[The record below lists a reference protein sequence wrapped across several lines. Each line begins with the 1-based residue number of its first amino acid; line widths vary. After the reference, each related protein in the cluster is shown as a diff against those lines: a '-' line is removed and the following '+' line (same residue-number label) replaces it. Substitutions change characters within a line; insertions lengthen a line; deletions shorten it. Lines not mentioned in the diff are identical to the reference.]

1 MKQGLFGLVFVWLS
15 ISLSLSAAEY
25 VGTNN
30 CIQCHQTQYQQWQGS
45 HHDMAMR
52 HADEK
57 SVQGNFA
64 DASFEF
70 AGKTNRFF
78 RKGSEYWV
86 NIEGP
91 NGEFSDYQISYTF
104 GFEPLQQYMVEFAD
118 GRVQL
123 IPFAWDSRS
132 KQQGGQRWFYLYPNQ
147 QKTDEFYWTNAGQN
161 WNYMCADCH
170 STQLQ
175 KGYDSSS
182 NTYNTTWF
190 EINVGCEACHGPASD
205 HIKWTQSEN
214 KQAALANLGQHSG
227 FSRTLQAA
235 VSEWTYQAGQFTLS
249 AARRQQSQQ
258 LKVCAQCHSRRLQ
271 ISESNDHVA
280 ANLLDRYQASLIT
293 AELYHD
299 DGQIYDEVYV
309 WGSFQQSKMK
319 HAGVSCSNCH
329 NAHSGQL
336 KMAEPALCAQCHV
349 ASEYTPEK
357 HSFHPADS
365 EGAKCTSCH
374 MPTTT
379 YMQVDPRR
387 DHSFQVPRPDLSQAI
402 GTPNVCT
409 SCHQDKDN
417 GWALQWQRK
426 WFPKSNY
433 LDNNH
438 FSEAFFAADQGLPSA
453 EQALAYVAQN
463 PLESS
468 IIRASALERLAQFP
482 GRNSVIA
489 TARAVSSKQEL
500 IRLGAVSSARHYPIA
515 ERWRLL
521 SPLLE
526 DSALAVRSET
536 AASLVKGWASL
547 TERQQQHLRPALKEY
562 QEIQLLNADRAFA
575 LVNLAGVYLAT
586 GEFNEAEA
594 SYLQA
599 IKIEPYFA
607 NSYVNLADLYRHLG
621 NEAAAFNVLKQ
632 GSLAQPTSAAIPY
645 STGLSLLRQKQ
656 AQLAVDYFS
665 QATELEPSN
674 AHYWYVY
681 GLSLEAF
688 DLAKAQQVLNTAYDT
703 GRNPQHLYAL
713 CEMKVRHK
721 DSKAQ
726 LCILQLQAVV
736 PAEVVQRLK
745 RQLNQ

>member
-1 MKQGLFGLVFVWLS
+1 MKQGLFGLVFVWLGV
-15 ISLSLSAAEY
+15 SLCLSAAEY

-30 CIQCHQTQYQQWQGS
+30 CIECHQTQYQQWQGS

-52 HADEK
+52 HANEQSILGD
-57 SVQGNFA
+57 FA
-64 DASFEF
+64 NASLEF

-78 RKGSEYWV
+78 RKGAEYWV

-91 NGEFSDYQISYTF
+91 NGDFSDYQITYTF

-132 KQQGGQRWFYLYPNQ
+132 KQQGGQRWFHLYPNQ

-205 HIKWTQSEN
+205 HIKWTQSDN
-214 KQAALANLGQHSG
+214 KQAALANLGQYSG
-227 FSRTLQAA
+227 FSRTLQTA
-235 VSEWTYQAGQFTLS
+235 VSEWTYQAGESTLS
-249 AARRQQSQQ
+249 AASHQQSQQ
-258 LKVCAQCHSRRLQ
+258 LKVCAQCHSRRSQ
-271 ISESNDHVA
+271 ISGSNDHVA
-280 ANLLDRYQASLIT
+280 GSLLDRYQPSLIT

-329 NAHSGQL
+329 NVHSGQL
-336 KMAEPALCAQCHV
+336 KLAEPALCAQCHV
-349 ASEYTPEK
+349 AAEYTPEK

-365 EGAKCTSCH
+365 EAAMCSSCH
-374 MPTTT
+374 MPATT

-387 DHSFQVPRPDLSQAI
+387 DHSWQVPRPDLSQAI

-417 GWALQWQRK
+417 NWALQWQRQ

-489 TARAVSSKQEL
+489 TARAVSSEQEL
-500 IRLGAVSSARHYPIA
+500 IRIGAVSSARHYPIA

-521 SPLLE
+521 SPLLD
-526 DSALAVRSET
+526 DSTLAVRSET

-547 TERQQQHLRPALKEY
+547 TEQQQQQLRPALKEY
-562 QEIQLLNADRAFA
+562 QEVQLVNADRAFA
-575 LVNLAGVYLAT
+575 LNNLAGVYLAT

-621 NEAAAFNVLKQ
+621 NETAAFNVLKQ
-632 GSLAQPTSAAIPY
+632 GRLAQPASAAIPY
-645 STGLSLLRQKQ
+645 STGLSLLRQKK
-656 AQLAVDYFS
+656 AQLAVSYFA

-688 DLAKAQQVLNTAYDT
+688 DLAKAQQVLNKAYDT
-703 GRNPQHLYAL
+703 GRNPQHLFAL

-721 DSKAQ
+721 DRKAQ

-736 PAEVVQRLK
+736 PAEVAQRLK